1 MGTASSAVAATADH
15 LQLETARKKKKEEK
29 KKTRKGF

>member
-15 LQLETARKKKKEEK
+15 LQLETARKKKEEK